1 MPATFYSET
10 DWQSSSGPL
19 INRNVHPDDLWPHLG
34 TVGGK
39 DSLKAGDHM
48 PFAIGLFT
56 NNNALTICGVS
67 VSYDATST
75 RCVMN
80 IAPGFMF
87 KAWVANTLTYGA
99 PSTPNTWVANLNVGD
114 PVYLDPSVVAGLAG
128 TNLTRSPLDD
138 AGHNNPRV
146 GYVMPAQDEDID
158 TGIGGANADVF
169 PKAFTDGTS
178 THELLVTVM
187 LWPDAW

>member
-1 MPATFYSET
+1 MPTTFLTGS

-34 TVGGK
+34 TVAGK
-39 DSLKAGDHM
+39 PALAAGIHM

-56 NNNALTICGVS
+56 NNNALVVVGVS
-67 VSYDATST
+67 VSYDATSLRT
-75 RCVMN
+75 VLN

-99 PSTPNTWVANLNVGD
+99 PSTPNTWGVNLAVGT
-114 PVYLDPSVVAGLAG
+114 PVYLDPSVVAGIQG
-128 TNLTRSPLDD
+128 TNLTLSPLDD

-146 GYVMPAQDEDID
+146 GFVMPDQDEDVD

-169 PKAFTDGTS
+169 PKAFTDAIS

>member
-10 DWQSSSGPL
+10 DWQSSSGPQ
-19 INRNVHPDDLWPHLG
+19 IHRNVHPDDLWPHLG

-56 NNNALTICGVS
+56 NNNALTIVGVS
-67 VSYDATST
+67 VSYDATAL

-80 IAPGFMF
+80 IAPGFVF
-87 KAWVANTLTYGA
+87 KAYVSNVTTYAQGA
-99 PSTPNTWVANLNVGD
+99 PSAWAATLNVGD
-114 PVYLDPSVVAGLAG
+114 PVYLDPSTDIGVG
-128 TNLTRSPLDD
+128 TNLSLAALDD
-138 AGHNNPRV
+138 AGHNNPRC
-146 GYVMPAQDEDID
+146 GYVMPAQNEDID

-178 THELLVTVM
+178 THELLVSVM